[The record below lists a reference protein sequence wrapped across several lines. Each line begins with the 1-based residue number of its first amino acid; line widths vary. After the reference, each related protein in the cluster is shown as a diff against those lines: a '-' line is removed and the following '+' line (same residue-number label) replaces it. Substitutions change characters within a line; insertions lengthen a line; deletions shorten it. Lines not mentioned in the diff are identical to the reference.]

1 MTTWREES
9 KRVVRESTLNLMRH
23 LDAACLQRVLDAAQH
38 TQTQVSAMADRY
50 AGSPALSLEHLVE
63 PMLDALGFTAE
74 HRSVEPH
81 RPNVY
86 HLYAQGKP
94 MALLV
99 ANALDSTFAGN
110 PGLTNSNPRYRFVR
124 EDTGYGGR
132 IAFTNGLNWIVF
144 DGDPEVP
151 PYQFTVD
158 QPEAFWDLFLL
169 ALPNRLV
176 LTERDFTPTPTVAP
190 NWVFRTQR

>member
-1 MTTWREES
+1 MTTWREEQ
-9 KRVVRESTLNLMRH
+9 KRILRESTLNMMRH
-23 LDAACLQRVLDAAQH
+23 LDAGCLQRVLDAAQRI
-38 TQTQVSAMADRY
+38 QTQVSAMADRY
-50 AGSPALSLEHLVE
+50 AGSPTLSLEHLVE

-81 RPNVY
+81 RPNLY

-99 ANALDSTFAGN
+99 ANALDSTFAGS

-124 EDTGYGGR
+124 EDTGFPGR

-151 PYQFTVD
+151 PYQFTID

-169 ALPNRLV
+169 AQPNRLV
-176 LTERDFTPTPTVAP
+176 LTERDFTYDADGSA
-190 NWVFRTQR
+190 

>member
-1 MTTWREES
+1 MTVIRRKDETHMVQEI
-9 KRVVRESTLNLMRH
+9 TLDMMCQV
-23 LDAACLQRVLDAAQH
+23 DAGCVQRILDAAQDIRARG
-38 TQTQVSAMADRY
+38 TGMADRY

-74 HRSVEPH
+74 HRVVEPH

-99 ANALDSTFAGN
+99 ANALDSTFAGS

-144 DGDPEVP
+144 DSDPEVP
-151 PYQFTVD
+151 PYQFTID

-169 ALPNRLV
+169 AQPNRLV
-176 LTERDFTPTPTVAP
+176 LTEPDFTSDVNGSA
-190 NWVFRTQR
+190 

>member
-1 MTTWREES
+1 MIPATVLDPFVGSGTTCAVAQKLGRRS
-9 KRVVRESTLNLMRH
+9 VG
-23 LDAACLQRVLDAAQH
+23 LDA
-38 TQTQVSAMADRY
+38 
-50 AGSPALSLEHLVE
+50 SPALSLEHLVE

-86 HLYAQGKP
+86 HLYAEGKP

-99 ANALDSTFAGN
+99 ANALDSTFAGS

-144 DGDPEVP
+144 YGDPEAP

-169 ALPNRLV
+169 AQPNRLV
-176 LTERDFTPTPTVAP
+176 LTERDFTSDA
-190 NWVFRTQR
+190 NGSA

>member
-1 MTTWREES
+1 MTQEAS
-9 KRVVRESTLNLMRH
+9 LNMMRH
-23 LDAACLQRVLDAAQH
+23 VDAACVQRILDTAEEIRARI
-38 TQTQVSAMADRY
+38 TGMADRC
-50 AGSPALSLEHLVE
+50 AGSPTLSLENLVE

-74 HRSVEPH
+74 RRVVEPH

-86 HLYAQGKP
+86 HLYAQGQP

-99 ANALDSTFAGN
+99 ANALGSTFAGS

-132 IAFTNGLNWIVF
+132 IAFTNGLNWVVF

-151 PYQFTVD
+151 PCQFTID
-158 QPEAFWDLFLL
+158 QTEAFWDLFFL
-169 ALPNRLV
+169 ALPNRLGV
-176 LTERDFTPTPTVAP
+176 PEQDVTAENR
-190 NWVFRTQR
+190 

>member
-1 MTTWREES
+1 MTTWREEP
-9 KRVVRESTLNLMRH
+9 KRIVRESTLNMMRH
-23 LDAACLQRVLDAAQH
+23 LDAGCLQRVLDAAQH
-38 TQTQVSAMADRY
+38 IQTQVSAMADEY
-50 AGSPALSLEHLVE
+50 AESPALTLEHLVE
-63 PMLDALGFTAE
+63 PMLDALGFTAD

-94 MALLV
+94 AVLLV
-99 ANALDSTFAGN
+99 ANALGSTYAQN
-110 PGLTNSNPRYRFVR
+110 ASPSNADPRYRFVR
-124 EDTGYGGR
+124 RDTGFQGR
-132 IAFTNGLNWIVF
+132 IAFTNGLGWIVF

-151 PYQFTVD
+151 PYQFNVD

-176 LTERDFTPTPTVAP
+176 LTEGDCTSDADGSA
-190 NWVFRTQR
+190 

>member
-1 MTTWREES
+1 MTTWREEP
-9 KRVVRESTLNLMRH
+9 KRIVRESTLNMMRH
-23 LDAACLQRVLDAAQH
+23 LDAACLQRVLDAAQYI
-38 TQTQVSAMADRY
+38 QTQVSAMADRY
-50 AGSPALSLEHLVE
+50 AGSPTLSLEHLVQ
-63 PMLDALGFTAE
+63 PMLDALGYTAE

-99 ANALDSTFAGN
+99 ANALGSTYAGS
-110 PGLTNSNPRYRFVR
+110 PGLTNSNPRYQFVR
-124 EDTGYGGR
+124 EDTGYDGR
-132 IAFTNGLNWIVF
+132 IAFTNGLNWVIF

-151 PYQFTVD
+151 PYQFTIA

-169 ALPNRLV
+169 ALPNRLG
-176 LTERDFTPTPTVAP
+176 LTERDCTSDAGGSA
-190 NWVFRTQR
+190 